1 MQGYHPETYG
11 ERIAEFYDEMY
22 GETYPGPAVAFLS
35 AGARGG
41 RVLELAIGTGRNA
54 LPTRRGS
61 RSPAHV
67 AWITS
72 HRIDG
77 LVKSAV

>member
-22 GETYPGPAVAFLS
+22 GGTYPGPAVAFLS

-54 LPTRRGS
+54 LLLAEVHGLPLAWRG
-61 RSPAHV
+61 
-67 AWITS
+67 
-72 HRIDG
+72 
-77 LVKSAV
+77 